1 MSEKKDANYNYA
13 FIFYDIGER
22 RVQKVFK
29 VCKKYFKHH
38 QKSVFRGHITPAN
51 LMKLKNE
58 LDKIVDKEEDFVTII
73 KLMSKAYFDEETLGN
88 KSKNCE
94 SLFI

>member
-1 MSEKKDANYNYA
+1 MSNVNYNYA
-13 FIFYDIGER
+13 FIFYDIGEK

-51 LMKLKNE
+51 LIALKNE
-58 LDKIVDKEEDFVTII
+58 LAKIIVKDEDFITLI
-73 KLMSKAYFDEETLGN
+73 KLKSKADFNEEVLGTDH
-88 KSKNCE
+88 KQTE
-94 SLFI
+94 SLIL